1 MTFKFRSRIF
11 LYLLLLLAI
20 FIVSQAAIYL
30 GVEILHWRANPYQPL
45 EEGLEEVVTAM
56 GLMLLLVLPWIGAAW
71 LISRLMIRPLRRVAG
86 TARRIR
92 EGQWSERIETGT
104 MPDDETRSLAETVN
118 AAFDGYAAAMR
129 RLERFSGDAAHQLR
143 TPIAAMRGMG
153 EVALTRS
160 RTAAEYRDVLETMLG
175 ELDRLTRTVEQ
186 LLQLSRLEAGALRGR
201 FGPVS
206 LRTVAEQ
213 VQQIYQPLA
222 EARGSNVN
230 LALDSRELRVHG
242 NAELLVE
249 LLGNLVD
256 NALRYTPAGGVVR
269 IEAGTWPGHEIRLA
283 VTDSGPGIPEEY
295 AHKIFDRFAQMPGGE
310 TGAAGLGLSLAA
322 EIAAVHGGKLT
333 LANPGQP
340 GACFECRL
348 PAAAKA

>member
-20 FIVSQAAIYL
+20 FIVSQSTIYL
-30 GVEILHWRANPYQPL
+30 GVELLHWRANPYQPL
-45 EEGLEEVVTAM
+45 AEGLEVVATAM
-56 GLMLLLVLPWIGAAW
+56 GLMLFLVLPWIGAAW
-71 LISRLMIRPLRRVAG
+71 LISRLMVRPLRRVAG

-153 EVALTRS
+153 EVALSRS
-160 RTAAEYRDVLETMLG
+160 RTAEEYRDVLETMLG

-230 LALDSRELRVHG
+230 LVLDSKELRVHG
-242 NAELLVE
+242 SAELLIE

-256 NALRYTPAGGVVR
+256 NALRYTPAGGEVR
-269 IEAGTWPGHEIRLA
+269 MEIATGPDDIRLA

-310 TGAAGLGLSLAA
+310 SGAAGLGLSLAA
-322 EIAAVHGGKLT
+322 EIAAVHGGELI
-333 LANPGQP
+333 LANPGKP
-340 GACFECRL
+340 GARFECRL
-348 PAAAKA
+348 PAAAGA